1 MEKSLTP
8 AGRVRRQLKAGRPRK
23 ILNAALSTFEAL
35 NRLVNE
41 ADRART
47 MMREA
52 GLDPNDIKL
61 ALIYCT
67 PEKQGFEE
75 IGRYKFLPPP
85 QETME
90 FFNSFEELIQET
102 PVLYMGILW
111 LQMDHESA
119 LAKSFG
125 KAEPVVW
132 VTQFVAGPKAEEKL
146 FAARNH
152 FITGGSKA
160 HEN

>member
-8 AGRVRRQLKAGRPRK
+8 AGRVRRRLKAGRPRN
-23 ILNAALSTFEAL
+23 IALSTFDAL
-35 NRLVNE
+35 HRLVNE

-47 MMREA
+47 MMQEA

-67 PEKQGFEE
+67 PEKPGFEE
-75 IGRYKFLPPP
+75 TVGYKWLPQPG
-85 QETME
+85 ETME
-90 FFNSFEELIQET
+90 FFTRFEKEATET
-102 PVLYMGILW
+102 PFLYLGILW
-111 LQMDHESA
+111 LQMDHESPGAKA
-119 LAKSFG
+119 LG
-125 KAEPVVW
+125 RPEPVVW
-132 VTQFVAGPKAEEKL
+132 VTQFIAGPKAEEKL

-160 HEN
+160 HDN